1 MQVSTF
7 ANAVWAPLLG
17 PDTDV
22 DNIEWGDG
30 THEPHGVA
38 VDGEGNIIFADAE
51 SHRICKIS
59 PDGNVSTLAGSGSAD
74 WGDGQGTQ
82 AHFYCPYGVAV
93 DGNDNIIVADFGNHR
108 IRKISPDGNVS
119 TLAGSGSADWGDGQ
133 GTQAH
138 FNDPYGVAVDG

>member
-17 PDTDV
+17 TDTDV
-22 DNIEWGDG
+22 DNIEWGDSDS
-30 THEPHGVA
+30 THDPIGVA
-38 VDGEGNIIFADAE
+38 VDGEGNIIFADVE
-51 SHRICKIS
+51 SHCICKIS

-93 DGNDNIIVADFGNHR
+93 DG
-108 IRKISPDGNVS
+108 
-119 TLAGSGSADWGDGQ
+119 
-133 GTQAH
+133 
-138 FNDPYGVAVDG
+138 